1 MMAVK
6 EDASDGGKDCVT
18 PQEVV
23 GYIFT
28 DENGWKN
35 FTSKELAQNLESTP
49 RLRGSTWEVV
59 ADGAYTVYSAVWLI
73 DYS

>member
-6 EDASDGGKDCVT
+6 EDASDGGKDYEM

-28 DENGWKN
+28 DENGC
-35 FTSKELAQNLESTP
+35 
-49 RLRGSTWEVV
+49 
-59 ADGAYTVYSAVWLI
+59 
-73 DYS
+73 